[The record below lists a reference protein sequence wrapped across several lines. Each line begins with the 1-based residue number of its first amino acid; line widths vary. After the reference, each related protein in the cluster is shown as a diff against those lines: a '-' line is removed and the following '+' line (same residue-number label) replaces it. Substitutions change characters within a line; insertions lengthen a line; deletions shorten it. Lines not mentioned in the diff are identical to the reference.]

1 MQAILLALFSH
12 LATRK
17 AAIHEGRQ
25 SGSRAATG
33 QIQGFQFANIY
44 IAWTTVCIQHVIGG
58 VLVSGAQVDANVRS
72 LRLLFTDTRYLI
84 DNYQREYAWSQD
96 DVQILID
103 DLWEGFEGH
112 NGRPAETF
120 FLGPFVYVQH
130 DPTSRWL
137 VDGQQRFTTL
147 HLILLHLHRI
157 AQQYDEPDT
166 AAKLYNLVYGYTR
179 HGRPRRFRIDIS
191 ERRPALEALRD
202 GKKFTI
208 IGKTL
213 SVRNLWERGEQLR
226 DLLEERIDS
235 ENCARFVDWMLDQVV
250 MVAITA
256 PDRPSGYRIF
266 ESMNDRGARL
276 TPVDLLKSHL
286 MSKVGDAEDEATE
299 LNNKWRMMLA
309 ELTAA
314 GEDDPGTPRIFLK
327 AALLAH
333 WARSGTADA
342 RTIDTALHLWVKENP
357 RLTGLDRH
365 GGYFLF
371 MDMLI
376 KLANHYAMFLRA
388 AHSVDHKNGA
398 QAIYFNH
405 VNGLNNQMSLLLAAV
420 QPGDSVPEA
429 RSKASLAANFL
440 DLTFVTRALAD
451 EPTDARQFQD
461 VINNAIPQLRRSRT
475 LAEVSSILTQHLPDN
490 DPFLDVP
497 TFGMR
502 GTNYRQVK
510 YMLARL
516 TAYVDS
522 GCKVDVGAEYYL
534 DSPYPWQVEH
544 VFANHPERYSAEIP
558 DPGTF
563 RSLRARLGVLLL
575 LPSSD
580 NASFNDSPYDEKIGY
595 YSRHNKLA
603 AIFDPKN
610 QRRNPSV
617 RNFVAKN
624 SLGALFHSFGDH
636 PEMMAVVE
644 SRGLLYQELCRQVWS
659 AEAVGLPV
667 PKTKKAQA
675 RLETASSSQVAVP
688 KGATT
693 GQAKKAAA
701 PRKATA
707 GAPTQ
712 ISKLVQAKV
721 LSPETKLQ
729 GTHRGIAYRAHIDTD
744 GYIRLASGDRYRKP
758 DDAARIAVGITSISG
773 MAFWHVGGL
782 DDQLVSLK
790 EVFTQAQKNGQLPAP
805 KSRGR

>member
-1 MQAILLALFSH
+1 M
-12 LATRK
+12 
-17 AAIHEGRQ
+17 
-25 SGSRAATG
+25 
-33 QIQGFQFANIY
+33 
-44 IAWTTVCIQHVIGG
+44 IGG
-58 VLVSGAQVDANVRS
+58 VLVSGAQVDANVMS

-157 AQQYDEPDT
+157 AQQCDEPDT

-179 HGRPRRFRIDIS
+179 HGRPRRFRIDIN

-208 IGKTL
+208 TGKTL
-213 SVRNLWERGEQLR
+213 SVRNLWQRGEQLR
-226 DLLEERIDS
+226 GLLEERIDS
-235 ENCARFVDWMLDQVV
+235 ENCARFVDWLLDQVV

-299 LNNKWRMMLA
+299 LNNKWRTMLA

-314 GEDDPGTPRIFLK
+314 GDDDPDTPRIFLK

-333 WARSGTADA
+333 WAQPGTDDA
-342 RTIDTALHLWVKENP
+342 KTIDVALHLWVKENP
-357 RLTGLDRH
+357 ALIGLNRH
-365 GGYFLF
+365 GGYFRF
-371 MDMLI
+371 MDTLI

-388 AHSVDHKNGA
+388 AHSVDHGNGA
-398 QAIYFNH
+398 QSIYFNH
-405 VNGLNNQMSLLLAAV
+405 TNGLNNQMALLLAAV
-420 QPGDSVPEA
+420 QPGDSRSEA

-440 DLTFVTRALAD
+440 DLMFVTRALAD

-461 VINNAIPQLRRSRT
+461 VINDAIPQLRRSQT
-475 LAEVSSILTQHLPDN
+475 MAEVSSILARHLPDD
-490 DPFLDVP
+490 DPFMDVP

-510 YMLARL
+510 YLLARL
-516 TAYVDS
+516 TAYVES
-522 GCKVDVGAEYYL
+522 GCKSDVSAEYYL

-558 DPGTF
+558 DPVTF

-580 NASFNDSPYDEKIGY
+580 NASFNDAPYDEKIGY
-595 YSRHNKLA
+595 YSRHNRLA

-624 SLGALFHSFGDH
+624 GLGALFHSFGDH
-636 PEMMAVVE
+636 PEMMVVVE

-667 PKTKKAQA
+667 PKAKKAQA
-675 RLETASSSQVAVP
+675 QPETASSSQIAVP
-688 KGATT
+688 GDATT

-707 GAPTQ
+707 RAPTQ
-712 ISKLVQAKV
+712 VSKLVQAKV
-721 LSPETKLQ
+721 LSPETRLH
-729 GTHRGIAYRAHIDTD
+729 GIHRGIAYTAHIDAD
-744 GYIRLASGDRYRKP
+744 GHIRLASGDHYRKP

-773 MAFWHVGGL
+773 MAFWHVDGRDG
-782 DDQLVSLK
+782 QVVSLK
-790 EVFTQAQKNGQLPAP
+790 DVFTQAQKNGQLPPP
-805 KSRGR
+805 KSRSR

>member
-1 MQAILLALFSH
+1 M
-12 LATRK
+12 
-17 AAIHEGRQ
+17 
-25 SGSRAATG
+25 SGT
-33 QIQGFQFANIY
+33 
-44 IAWTTVCIQHVIGG
+44 
-58 VLVSGAQVDANVRS
+58 AQVDANVMS
-72 LRLLFTDTRYLI
+72 LRLLFTDTNYLI

-130 DPTSRWL
+130 DQTSRWL

-157 AQQYDEPDT
+157 AQQCDEPDT

-179 HGRPRRFRIDIS
+179 HNRPRRFRIDIN

-208 IGKTL
+208 TGKTL
-213 SVRNLWERGEQLR
+213 SVRNLWQRGEQLR
-226 DLLEERIDS
+226 GLLEERIDS

-256 PDRPSGYRIF
+256 PDRPSG
-266 ESMNDRGARL
+266 ARL

-286 MSKVGDAEDEATE
+286 MSKVGDAEDEAAE
-299 LNNKWRMMLA
+299 LNNKWRTMLA
-309 ELTAA
+309 DLTAA
-314 GEDDPGTPRIFLK
+314 GDDDPDTPRIFLK

-333 WARSGTADA
+333 WAQPGTADA
-342 RTIDTALHLWVKENP
+342 RTIDTALHLWVKEHP
-357 RLTGLDRH
+357 TLIGLNRH
-365 GGYFLF
+365 GGYFRF
-371 MDMLI
+371 MDTLI

-388 AHSVDHKNGA
+388 ALSVDRKTGV
-398 QAIYFNH
+398 QSIYFNH
-405 VNGLNNQMSLLLAAV
+405 ANGLNNQMALLLAAV
-420 QPGDSVPEA
+420 QPSDSVAEA

-440 DLTFVTRALAD
+440 DLMFVTQTLAD

-461 VINNAIPQLRRSRT
+461 LINDVIPQLRRST
-475 LAEVSSILTQHLPDN
+475 TMAEVSSILSRHLPDN
-490 DPFLDVP
+490 DPFMDVP

-510 YMLARL
+510 YLLARL
-516 TAYVDS
+516 TAYVES
-522 GCKVDVGAEYYL
+522 GCKVDVGAEHYL

-544 VFANHPERYSAEIP
+544 VFANHPQRYSAEID

-580 NASFNDSPYDEKIGY
+580 NASFNDAPYDEKIGY
-595 YSRHNKLA
+595 YSRHNRLA
-603 AIFDPKN
+603 AILDPKS

-617 RNFVAKN
+617 RNFVTKN
-624 SLGALFHSFGDH
+624 GLGALFHSFGDH
-636 PEMMAVVE
+636 PEMMVVVD
-644 SRGLLYQELCRQVWS
+644 SRGLLYQELCRRVWS

-667 PKTKKAQA
+667 PKTKEQPKAQTQP
-675 RLETASSSQVAVP
+675 ETAAPSQAAVP
-688 KGATT
+688 VRATT
-693 GQAKKAAA
+693 VQTEKAAA
-701 PRKATA
+701 PRKISV

-712 ISKLVQAKV
+712 ISKLVLAKV
-721 LSPETKLQ
+721 LSPETKLR
-729 GTHRGIAYRAHIDTD
+729 GTHHGTTYTAHIDAN
-744 GYIRLASGDRYRKP
+744 GHIRLASGDHYRKP
-758 DDAARIAVGITSISG
+758 DDAARIAVGLKNISG
-773 MAFWHVGGL
+773 MAFWHVDDL
-782 DDQLVSLK
+782 DGQLVSLK
-790 EVFTQAQKNGQLPAP
+790 DVFTQAQKNGQLPAA
-805 KSRGR
+805 KSGRR

>member
-25 SGSRAATG
+25 PGSRAATG

-429 RSKASLAANFL
+429 RSKASLAAKFL
-440 DLTFVTRALAD
+440 DLMFVTRALAD

-461 VINNAIPQLRRSRT
+461 VINDAIPQLRRSQT
-475 LAEVSSILTQHLPDN
+475 VAEVSSILTQHLPDN
-490 DPFLDVP
+490 DPFMDVP

-516 TAYVDS
+516 TAYVES
-522 GCKVDVGAEYYL
+522 GCKVDVGAEHYL
-534 DSPYPWQVEH
+534 GSPYPWQVEH

-558 DPGTF
+558 RPGHLSLAASKAGRAAPAAVLGQRELQRRTIRREDRLLLTPQPAGRDL
-563 RSLRARLGVLLL
+563 RSEESAAESQRAELRREERLGHPVPQLRGPPGDDDGRRKPGPAVSGAMPPGLVGRSGW
-575 LPSSD
+575 PTG
-580 NASFNDSPYDEKIGY
+580 PQDEKGTGTARDGLIIS
-595 YSRHNKLA
+595 SRCSG
-603 AIFDPKN
+603 
-610 QRRNPSV
+610 RRDYWPGEEGSRAEEDNGLRSH
-617 RNFVAKN
+617 AD
-624 SLGALFHSFGDH
+624 LQTGAGQG
-636 PEMMAVVE
+636 AE
-644 SRGLLYQELCRQVWS
+644 S
-659 AEAVGLPV
+659 
-667 PKTKKAQA
+667 
-675 RLETASSSQVAVP
+675 
-688 KGATT
+688 
-693 GQAKKAAA
+693 
-701 PRKATA
+701 
-707 GAPTQ
+707 
-712 ISKLVQAKV
+712 
-721 LSPETKLQ
+721 
-729 GTHRGIAYRAHIDTD
+729 
-744 GYIRLASGDRYRKP
+744 
-758 DDAARIAVGITSISG
+758 
-773 MAFWHVGGL
+773 
-782 DDQLVSLK
+782 
-790 EVFTQAQKNGQLPAP
+790 
-805 KSRGR
+805 

>member
-1 MQAILLALFSH
+1 M
-12 LATRK
+12 
-17 AAIHEGRQ
+17 
-25 SGSRAATG
+25 SGA
-33 QIQGFQFANIY
+33 
-44 IAWTTVCIQHVIGG
+44 
-58 VLVSGAQVDANVRS
+58 AQVDAKVVS
-72 LRLLFTDTRYLI
+72 LRLLFTDTSYLI

-130 DPTSRWL
+130 DQTSRWL

-157 AQQYDEPDT
+157 ALQCDEPDT
-166 AAKLYNLVYGYTR
+166 AAKLHNLVYGYTR
-179 HGRPRRFRIDIS
+179 HGRPRRFRIDIN

-208 IGKTL
+208 TGKTL
-213 SVRNLWERGEQLR
+213 SVRNLWQRGEQLR

-235 ENCARFVDWMLDQVV
+235 ENCARFADWMLDQVV

-256 PDRPSGYRIF
+256 PDRLSGYRIF

-299 LNNKWRMMLA
+299 LNDKWRAMLA
-309 ELTAA
+309 DLTAS
-314 GEDDPGTPRIFLK
+314 GDDDPDTPRIFLK

-333 WARSGTADA
+333 WAQPGTADA
-342 RTIDTALHLWVKENP
+342 GTIDTALHLWVKENP
-357 RLTGLDRH
+357 ALIGLDRH
-365 GGYFLF
+365 GGYFRF
-371 MDMLI
+371 MDTLI
-376 KLANHYAMFLRA
+376 KLASHYAMFLRA
-388 AHSVDHKNGA
+388 ARIVDHGNGV
-398 QAIYFNH
+398 QSIYFNR
-405 VNGLNNQMSLLLAAV
+405 VNGLNNQMALLLAAV
-420 QPGDSVPEA
+420 QPGDSVSEA

-440 DLTFVTRALAD
+440 DLIFVTRALAD

-461 VINNAIPQLRRSRT
+461 MINDVIPHLRRSRT
-475 LAEVSSILTQHLPDN
+475 ITDASSVLDRYMPDD
-490 DPFLDVP
+490 DPFMDVP

-510 YMLARL
+510 YLLARL
-516 TAYVDS
+516 TAFVES
-522 GCKVDVGAEYYL
+522 GCKIDVGAEDYL

-558 DPGTF
+558 DPVTF

-580 NASFNDSPYDEKIGY
+580 NASFNDAPYDEKIGY
-595 YSRHNKLA
+595 YSRHNRLA
-603 AIFDPKN
+603 AVLDPKN

-617 RNFVAKN
+617 RNFVTKN
-624 SLGALFHSFGDH
+624 GLGTLFHSFGDH

-667 PKTKKAQA
+667 PRTEAQA
-675 RLETASSSQVAVP
+675 QPETIPPSQIAVP
-688 KGATT
+688 ADVATV
-693 GQAKKAAA
+693 QAKKAAA
-701 PRKATA
+701 PGKTSA

-729 GTHRGIAYRAHIDTD
+729 GTRHGITYTAHIDAN
-744 GYIRLASGDRYRKP
+744 GHIRLASGDHYRKP

-773 MAFWHVGGL
+773 MAFWHVNG
-782 DDQLVSLK
+782 DDGQLVSLK
-790 EVFTQAQKNGQLPAP
+790 DVFTRAQKNGQVPAP
-805 KSRGR
+805 KSRRR